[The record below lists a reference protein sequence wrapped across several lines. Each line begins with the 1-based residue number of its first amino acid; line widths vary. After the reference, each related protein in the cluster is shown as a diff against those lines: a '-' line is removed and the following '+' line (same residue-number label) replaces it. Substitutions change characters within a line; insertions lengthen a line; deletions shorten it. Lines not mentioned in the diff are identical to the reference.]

1 MNAAEN
7 LSKNIGGIGYADLP
21 PETVGVSKR
30 SILDTVGVILGASTL
45 GEGCREMVELAK
57 EGGGK
62 EESSIMAL
70 GGKVPCWMAAFANG
84 SMSHPLDYDDTHDE
98 AVVHPTAATLPAAL
112 AVAERIG
119 KVDGKRFIS
128 AIALGNDLIIRLAL
142 GVTVDMNE
150 HGWLPPQL
158 FGNFGAT
165 AAAAKILGLNEEQIS
180 NALGITLS
188 QAAGSLEVA
197 MGTGSVVRAVR
208 DAFTGKTGVISAL
221 MAEKGLTGVR
231 TWLEGK
237 AGLYNLYFRGKYDLK
252 QVTAE
257 LGHRFEG
264 IYVSFKPWPA
274 CRITHPYLTAL
285 FQLIKEKDIKL
296 GEIES
301 VTLVVGSMGR
311 MLCLPEEVRRSPQK
325 VIDAKFSLPFTVGV
339 ALAHGKVALS
349 HFTPEA
355 LKDPKVL
362 ASVQKV
368 SWRFDEGRESSG
380 IEPGVIELK
389 TKSGDLFFQRAD
401 FAYGHPKNPI
411 STDDLIAKFRDCCNY
426 SAKPLSPD
434 TVERVIHLVTHLEEV
449 EDVAEITQ
457 LLS

>member
-1 MNAAEN
+1 MSVAES
-7 LSKNIGGIGYADLP
+7 LSKNIASIGFTDLP
-21 PETVGVSKR
+21 PETVDVTKR

-98 AVVHPTAATLPAAL
+98 AAVHPTAATLPAAL

-158 FGNFGAT
+158 FGNFGAA
-165 AAAAKILGLNEEQIS
+165 AAAAKILGLNEDQIS
-180 NALGITLS
+180 DALGITLS

-221 MAEKGLTGVR
+221 MSEKGLTGVR

-237 AGLYNLYFRGKYDLK
+237 AGLYNLYFRGRYDLHM
-252 QVTAE
+252 VTAE

-264 IYVSFKPWPA
+264 TYVSFKPWPA

-285 FQLIKEKDIKL
+285 FQLVKEKDIKL

-301 VTLVVGSMGR
+301 VVLVVGSMGR

-325 VIDAKFSLPFTVGV
+325 VIDAKFSLPFTIRV
-339 ALAHGKVALS
+339 ALTHGKVALA
-349 HFTPEA
+349 HYTPEA
-355 LKDPKVL
+355 IKNSDVL
-362 ASVQKV
+362 TSAQNV
-368 SWRFDEGRESSG
+368 SWRLDEGRESAS

-389 TKSGDLFFQRAD
+389 TKSGDLFSQRAD
-401 FAYGHPKNPI
+401 FAYGHPKNPMT
-411 STDDLIAKFRDCCNY
+411 TDDLIAKFRDCCNY

-434 TVERVIHLVTHLEEV
+434 TVDRVIHLVTHLEDV